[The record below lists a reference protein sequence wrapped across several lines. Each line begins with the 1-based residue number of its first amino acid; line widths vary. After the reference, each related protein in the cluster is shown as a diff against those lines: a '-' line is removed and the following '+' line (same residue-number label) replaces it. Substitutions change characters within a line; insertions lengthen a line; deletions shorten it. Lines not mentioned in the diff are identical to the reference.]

1 MDVNGMYKPHNL
13 DVKKGLLLDLCLD
26 SMGQKWDKMGYM
38 IYEYMI
44 ICIYIYDND
53 YTPVSSNMA
62 SWEFPELVSS
72 WENHLSVIN
81 RGFYSKP
88 CLIPEGIKIIPG

>member
-1 MDVNGMYKPHNL
+1 
-13 DVKKGLLLDLCLD
+13 
-26 SMGQKWDKMGYM
+26 MGYM

-44 ICIYIYDND
+44 ICIYIYIYDND
-53 YTPVSSNMA
+53 DTPVSSNMA
-62 SWEFPELVSS
+62 SWEFPKLVSS

-81 RGFYSKP
+81 GGFSSKP